1 MAGLVEEARA
11 IAERLMSVEL
21 PRRWR
26 HVQAVARTAG
36 EASSAVE
43 PTDRDPLVAAAWLH
57 DIGYVRGLVDT
68 GFHPL
73 DGARWLRRH
82 EFDPRVT
89 ALVANHSCALIE
101 ADERGLADVLAAE
114 FANESTA
121 TTDALWYSDMT
132 TGPDGQPFEVTE
144 RLDEIDQRY
153 GPDHVVTRFIRRA
166 RPEIVGAV
174 RRTEQRLA
182 RARTASA

>member
-1 MAGLVEEARA
+1 MAGLIEEARA
-11 IAERLMSVEL
+11 IAERLMSEEL

-26 HVQAVARTAG
+26 HVQAVARTAD
-36 EASSAVE
+36 EVSSAVG
-43 PTDRDPLVAAAWLH
+43 PTEHDTLVAAAWLH
-57 DIGYVRGLVDT
+57 DIGYVRELVDT

-89 ALVANHSCALIE
+89 ALVAHHSCALIE
-101 ADERGLADVLAAE
+101 ADERGLADALTAE
-114 FANESTA
+114 FANEGTP

-132 TGPDGQPFEVTE
+132 TGPDGQRFEVTE
-144 RLDEIDQRY
+144 RLDEINQRY

-174 RRTEQRLA
+174 RRTEQRVG
-182 RARTASA
+182 RASAASA